1 MKKRSLK
8 SYEDAWL
15 DARAKYYEARM
26 WCRQHP
32 KSVIQIE
39 LAAAAKQKSLEAFNA
54 LLAEE
59 TALGLRGFPK

>member
-32 KSVIQIE
+32 RSE
-39 LAAAAKQKSLEAFNA
+39 LQRAIAANARQKSLEAFNA